1 MKDSTQM
8 ETDTKPTQPR
18 PRWLTVA
25 NRGYRVLL
33 LAFALPSL
41 CSLLGATLYYLH
53 RPLTMLGILLVS
65 LPFPLGCV
73 LLMFPWRRLMANR
86 VTKWLTLAS
95 ALVVAH
101 QLYGSWGMFKITQ
114 GAPGLFLLCSLVVG
128 GACSSFLIDQHQQQ
142 RALRWPVLCVVLVLT
157 SFIFGS
163 GNPQWSR
170 LIFIWQ
176 VYYSPWKQDPANLLT
191 NRKGERQTYPKYT
204 VWDQRGRK
212 IREWTHPN
220 DVLLR
225 TEYYLDGQKRME
237 RLYAADQFVTSWYP
251 NGQVEY
257 HYDAQT
263 RQRRAYKRDGTP
275 RNSDLI
281 QYFSGSQRVAQ
292 VQQYS
297 DGYQHGFNRVWH
309 PPGDQ
314 LRREEPYLEGRRHGV
329 CREWNHEGVLIRE
342 EHYQDGYRQGPRRK
356 YRADGSLE
364 WEEIYTKGDC
374 PDGRK
379 NY

>member
-1 MKDSTQM
+1 MAHRM
-8 ETDTKPTQPR
+8 TK
-18 PRWLTVA
+18 WL
-25 NRGYRVLL
+25 
-33 LAFALPSL
+33 ALPS
-41 CSLLGATLYYLH
+41 G
-53 RPLTMLGILLVS
+53 
-65 LPFPLGCV
+65 
-73 LLMFPWRRLMANR
+73 
-86 VTKWLTLAS
+86 
-95 ALVVAH
+95 LVVAH
-101 QLYGSWGMFKITQ
+101 QLYGSWGMLKITR
-114 GAPGLFLLCSLVVG
+114 GAPGLFLLCSLVVA
-128 GACSSFLIDQHQQQ
+128 GAYTSFLMYQRQQQ
-142 RALRWPVLCVVLVLT
+142 RPLKGPALCVLLVLT
-157 SFIFGS
+157 SFVFGS

-176 VYYSPWKQDPANLLT
+176 VYYSPWKRDPANLLT

-225 TEYYLDGQKRME
+225 TEYYPDGQKRME

-251 NGQVEY
+251 NGQMEY

-263 RQRRAYKRDGTP
+263 RQRRGYKRDGTP

-281 QYFSGSQRVAQ
+281 QYFSGSKRVAQ
-292 VQQYS
+292 VQQYR
-297 DGYQHGFNRVWH
+297 DGYQHGFNRFWY

-314 LRREEPYLEGRRHGV
+314 LRREEPYLNGRRHGV
-329 CREWNHEGVLIRE
+329 CREWNQEGVLTSE
-342 EHYQDGYRQGPRRK
+342 EHYKDGYREGPRRK
-356 YRADGSLE
+356 YRADGTLE
-364 WEEIYTKGDC
+364 WEEIYTKGTC